1 MYDAFGNYTG
11 DDGLDA
17 PTRTLD
23 QTQATTPNA
32 PPGVFTGQPVY
43 TEDGGVSNLRRNP
56 ETGELYDP
64 GGAAGYAVAPSEAGA
79 GQHPDASQAET
90 ISATTQATNVGG
102 NTANDRIV
110 PRPNVLDSFSS
121 YTYRVSVYM
130 MSPEQYRALALSK
143 KKTINGYQLLFQSGG
158 APVNKGGF
166 LGASNPYNQST
177 MDGLVGG
184 YGSGVSGPTNT
195 TIPGPNGPDAGRN
208 PAFPLDF
215 YIDDVVIEQ
224 LLSGLGSHTAHAV
237 QNIKF
242 SVIEPIGIT
251 LIDRIYQA
259 AQDFVP
265 KNGAG
270 NINYNAVAYLMV
282 IHFYGYDSEGNLVPG
297 IRGADASTGLA
308 DPNAVIEKFIPFKI
322 KKINWAITGKSTTYE
337 FECGPIGLSVAAG
350 TRRGTIP
357 YDVQLNAGTVGDL
370 LGSKSVYSGSG
381 SSTAANPNQ
390 TAATQARTGVN
401 LTNTAAG
408 GGRGFGYQAGAATQA
423 TQASVRAVDNA
434 IAATGSP
441 PKANS
446 APSTRKM
453 IKQGLMGA
461 MNDFQTEICSGA
473 NAIFRIPDTYKIVW
487 IPDKFGKQP
496 IRDATIVLPGVKES
510 SATGFSAPATQDPG
524 SVDPSRVS
532 KDTTTRNF
540 SITAG
545 MQIVQAIELAIRNSS
560 YIINQQLVVRNTQTG
575 EEEPNQQKYG
585 QPVQWFNI
593 TFSATQKDYD
603 SMRNDTAYEITFYV
617 SPFTIEQYDSKYF
630 PVAKYRGIHK
640 NYQVYF
646 TGKNTAVIDYKEQL
660 NSLYNLTVSGG
671 APGDSLSEQQRRA
684 LTSSSRDIPFFAYQS
699 SSTESRQGTEG
710 TALEPASNLAESFY
724 SPTDLATAT
733 LRIIGDPAWV
743 QQGSFAGNIDAN
755 TFNWNPFLPD
765 GTINF
770 DIGQTMFEVEWQR
783 PEDYDIDT
791 GLANPYS
798 RKTAQA
804 GQPGASRVYVA
815 KKLTSEFRNGKFEQ
829 TLVGSLFR
837 YLKPDATNKAVGAT
851 VPPEKEIRNPN
862 QTAAVQARTGVDLT
876 NARAGGGRG
885 FGYQAAG
892 APTTEYFNK
901 SNTPARPAPVTA
913 EYPTSEPAPDA
924 TGSGST
930 LAPVP
935 MATPAP
941 ATDGTGQN
949 ISLIDN
955 FLNRS
960 SAPPRKINLDTDFVV
975 QGPQESAPP
984 DP

>member
-1 MYDAFGNYTG
+1 MYDALGNYIG

-17 PTRTLD
+17 PTRTL
-23 QTQATTPNA
+23 QETQATTPRA
-32 PPGVFTGQPVY
+32 PAGVY
-43 TEDGGVSNLRRNP
+43 TGRSNSGSNLRPNTK
-56 ETGELYDP
+56 TGERYNP
-64 GGAAGYAVAPSEAGA
+64 GGSMGNATAPSQAGA
-79 GQHPDASQAET
+79 GQHADTSQSNTTA
-90 ISATTQATNVGG
+90 ATAQATNVGS
-102 NTANDRIV
+102 NVSNERII
-110 PRPNVLDSFSS
+110 PRPNVLDTFSS

-143 KKTINGYQLLFQSGG
+143 KKTINGYQLLFQSAG

-177 MDGLVGG
+177 VDGLVGG

-208 PAFPLDF
+208 PAFTLDF

-242 SVIEPIGIT
+242 SVVEPIGIT

-322 KKINWAITGKSTTYE
+322 KKINWSITGKSTTYE
-337 FECGPIGLSVAAG
+337 FDCGPIGLSVAAG

-370 LGSKSVYSGSG
+370 LGSKSVYAGTGS
-381 SSTAANPNQ
+381 Q
-390 TAATQARTGVN
+390 TVTGP
-401 LTNTAAG
+401 
-408 GGRGFGYQAGAATQA
+408 A

-461 MNDFQTEICSGA
+461 MNDFQSEICSGA
-473 NAIFRIPDTYKIVW
+473 NAIFRVPDTYKIVW

-496 IRDATIVLPGVKES
+496 IRDATIVLPGVTES
-510 SATGFSAPATQDPG
+510 AATGFSTPATTDPG

-560 YIINQQLVVRNTQTG
+560 YIIDQQLVIRNTQTG

-603 SMRNDTAYEITFYV
+603 PMRNDTGYEITFYV

-646 TGKNTAVIDYKEQL
+646 TGKNTSVIDYKEQL

-671 APGDSLSEQQRRA
+671 APNDSLSEQQRRA

-699 SSTESRQGTEG
+699 SSTENRQGTEG
-710 TALEPASNLAESFY
+710 TALEPAANLAESFY

-733 LRIIGDPAWV
+733 LRIIGDPAWI

-755 TFNWNPFLPD
+755 TFNWNAFLPD

-783 PEDYDIDT
+783 PEDYDLDT

-837 YLKPDATNKAVGAT
+837 YLKPEANNKAVGAT

-876 NARAGGGRG
+876 NTRAGGGRG

-892 APTTEYFNK
+892 APSTEYFNK
-901 SNTPARPAPVTA
+901 NNTPARPAPVTA
-913 EYPTSEPAPDA
+913 EYPTSEPAANA

-960 SAPPRKINLDTDFVV
+960 SVPPRKINLDTDFVV